1 MAKILHTADLHL
13 NAGGEKPYCLSVL
26 DAIVRLAVKEKPA
39 FLLIAGDLFDSFS
52 DLKELRGEFAS
63 RIKPLSGLCEIIVIP
78 GNHEHLRRDAALE
91 NFELGAVKLAL
102 ALPFG
107 FYAAGGVEFVCAPH
121 AETYGGY
128 RDWAV
133 PPKDPARARVLLMHG
148 LNSRI
153 YTGPEEETDAG
164 AGVIDDGLFA
174 RFGIDYAALGHV
186 HGRRE
191 ERFGATLAVYPGS
204 PRVWRGSP
212 REAGPRGVYLAEIS
226 AGNAMAKFVP
236 LPEAGQLRRR
246 EIPLGLDGA
255 PAASDLKRLRDE
267 CGPHDLLSVAVS
279 GTVDSDRKAIEAEAL
294 LEKEFSPRVR
304 RYETRPRDIEAIEN
318 ISRAPLAAEFLAELE
333 LTKPGPGAEEE
344 RKWLYARRFGC
355 EAIAARLK
363 AGGPA

>member
-13 NAGGEKPYCLSVL
+13 SAGGEKPYCLSVL

-52 DLKELRGEFAS
+52 DLKELRGEFAA
-63 RIKPLSGLCEIIVIP
+63 RIKPLSGLCEIVVIP
-78 GNHEHLRRDAALE
+78 GNHEHLRRDAPLE
-91 NFELGAVKLAL
+91 NFDLGGVKLASL
-102 ALPFG
+102 LPFD
-107 FYAAGGVEFVCAPH
+107 FYVSGGVEFLCAPH

-128 RDWAV
+128 RDWSV
-133 PPKDPARARVLLMHG
+133 PPRDPARPRVLLMHG

-153 YTGPEEETDAG
+153 YTGPEEETDAK

-191 ERFGATLAVYPGS
+191 ERFGGTLAVYPGS

-212 REAGPRGVYLAEIS
+212 REAGPRGVYLVDAAPGGAS
-226 AGNAMAKFVP
+226 AKFVP
-236 LPEAGQLRRR
+236 LPEAGQFRRC

-255 PAASDLKRLRDE
+255 PAAQDLERLRAE
-267 CGPHDLLSVAVS
+267 CGPDDFLSLSVS
-279 GTVDSDRKAIEAEAL
+279 GTVDSDRKAIEAEEL
-294 LEKEFSPRVR
+294 LEKEFRPRVR
-304 RYETRPRDIEAIEN
+304 RYETRPRETEVIEN
-318 ISRAPLAAEFLAELE
+318 ISRTPLAAEFLAELE
-333 LTKPGPGAEEE
+333 KTKPGPGTEEE

-363 AGGPA
+363 AKGAG